1 MMTIFGIKIPVS
13 KRTLEPKETPIVR
26 AYIDALT
33 KGKGEAKKNLK
44 F

>member
-1 MMTIFGIKIPVS
+1 MMTILGIKIPVS
-13 KRTLEPKETPIVR
+13 KKILEPKETPIVR
-26 AYIDALT
+26 AYVDAIK